1 MGKSAPKPDPN
12 IGRAAMKSAE
22 MGEKY
27 LAWMQDQSAITNAW
41 ALEDRDRHQSVF
53 QPLEDQMIRDAQNYA
68 SPERKALSAAE
79 AIGDVRQQFEV
90 GRGQNE
96 RRLTSMGVSP
106 ASGRFTGEARR
117 GATAESLAA
126 AGAGNMAR
134 RNVDQIGD
142 AKMAG
147 VVNMGRGLA
156 VNPATS
162 MGMSNNAGAQGF
174 SGAMQGYG
182 QQGSLLLSQHDAQ
195 MKAYNA
201 NQQMLGGIGQ
211 GFGMVLGAMPMM
223 SSKDSKTNKKKSM
236 GVLDAVKDMPVEEWE
251 YKAGMGDGG
260 GKRHIGPYAEDF
272 QRATGL
278 GDGKSISVIDAVG
291 VNLGAAQELAAKVEK
306 LESKID
312 SMGGAKRKKKE
323 AA

>member
-12 IGRAAMKSAE
+12 IGKAAMASAE

-27 LAWMQDQSAITNAW
+27 LSWMQDQSAITNAW

-53 QPLEDQMIRDAQNYA
+53 QPLEDQMVRDAQNYS
-68 SPERKALSAAE
+68 SPERKALAASE
-79 AIGDVRQQFEV
+79 AIGDVRQQFEI
-90 GRGQNE
+90 GRGKNE
-96 RRLTSMGVSP
+96 RRLTSLGVSP
-106 ASGRFTGEARR
+106 GSGRFNGEARR
-117 GATAESLAA
+117 GETAESLAA

-142 AKMAG
+142 QKLAG

-162 MGMSNNAGAQGF
+162 MGMAHRAGAEGF

-201 NQQMLGGIGQ
+201 NQNMLGGIGQ
-211 GFGMVLGAMPMM
+211 GFGMILGA
-223 SSKDSKTNKKKSM
+223 SSKDYKTNKKKPMS
-236 GVLDAVKDMPVEEWE
+236 VLDAVKDMPVEEWE
-251 YKAGMGDGG
+251 YKKGIADGG
-260 GKRHIGPYAEDF
+260 AGRHVGPYAEDF
-272 QRATGL
+272 KRATGL
-278 GDGKSISVIDAVG
+278 GDGRTINIMDAVG
-291 VNLGAAQELAAKVEK
+291 VNMGATQDLAKQVERIERK
-306 LESKID
+306 LDGKKKP
-312 SMGGAKRKKKE
+312 AKKKE